1 MITETGQDRP
11 GQEEKDPTAGKG
23 QPRSEGEGV
32 ARPGS
37 DAGGAAAQQRARTSA
52 EAGADGGAGDAG
64 NNAAA
69 ADAPADDPEPA
80 AELAEIAES
89 VALAEVMKPVAT
101 ATEDLYATAPDK
113 VKARRAIVDDYAKAL
128 STPPGD
134 LLAKYEAAD
143 RRFVRTAQDMA
154 ETLEGWIERLLKDAG
169 GTSAVARAL
178 GERAQLRSRLAA
190 LTGGREGGA
199 PPGASRNEVVGRSL
213 RRLVRPRGEDVGA
226 GRGLRRQDRKAQR
239 RHQQRH
245 QRRSRRSSA
254 SGSRSRR
261 SICSCATTPLD
272 DEVIEKQI
280 DDLKTALGPDSDLA
294 AQFEPGSARQDGSL
308 YLIPGRRARTT
319 SSGRAGR
326 LERRSREAGD
336 GRGGLQAP
344 ARRRRSAQAALG
356 QAQGRRLAQAGQ
368 IGAREARR
376 VSAPPSL

>member
-37 DAGGAAAQQRARTSA
+37 DAGGAAAEQRARTSA
-52 EAGADGGAGDAG
+52 EAGGAGDAAG

-69 ADAPADDPEPA
+69 PADAPADDPEPA
-80 AELAEIAES
+80 EQLAEIAES

-134 LLAKYEAAD
+134 LLAKYEAAH

-190 LTGGREGGA
+190 LTGGREGA
-199 PPGASRNEVVGRSL
+199 RLPAQAETKWWADRFADWSAPGAKMSALVADYAGKIEKLNADINNDINADLAIFSFWFEIAPKHLQLRNE
-213 RRLVRPRGEDVGA
+213 
-226 GRGLRRQDRKAQR
+226 
-239 RHQQRH
+239 
-245 QRRSRRSSA
+245 
-254 SGSRSRR
+254 
-261 SICSCATTPLD
+261 PLD

-294 AQFEPGSARQDGSL
+294 AQFELGSARQDGSL
-308 YLIPGRRARTT
+308 YLIPADALEQRRRDVLAGWKGAAERQATAEADYKLRPDDAGALKSSAGTSSRTT
-319 SSGRAGR
+319 AGSSRPN
-326 LERRSREAGD
+326 RRSRNPPRE
-336 GRGGLQAP
+336 R
-344 ARRRRSAQAALG
+344 AAL
-356 QAQGRRLAQAGQ
+356 
-368 IGAREARR
+368 
-376 VSAPPSL
+376 S

>member
-52 EAGADGGAGDAG
+52 EAGADGGAGATP
-64 NNAAA
+64 ATMLA

-80 AELAEIAES
+80 AQLAQIAES

-134 LLAKYEAAD
+134 LLAKYEVAH

-190 LTGGREGGA
+190 LTGGREGARLLAQAETKWWADRFADWSA
-199 PPGASRNEVVGRSL
+199 PVD
-213 RRLVRPRGEDVGA
+213 EDVGA

-245 QRRSRRSSA
+245 QRRSGDLSFWFEIAPKHLQLRNE
-254 SGSRSRR
+254 
-261 SICSCATTPLD
+261 PLD

-294 AQFEPGSARQDGSL
+294 AQFELGSARQDGSL
-308 YLIPGRRARTT
+308 YLIPAD
-319 SSGRAGR
+319 A
-326 LERRSREAGD
+326 LE
-336 GRGGLQAP
+336 Q
-344 ARRRRSAQAALG
+344 RRRDVLAGWKGAAERQATAEADYKLRPDDAGALKQRWDKLKDDGWLKQAKSALEKPAA
-356 QAQGRRLAQAGQ
+356 
-368 IGAREARR
+368 
-376 VSAPPSL
+376 

>member
-37 DAGGAAAQQRARTSA
+37 DAGGAAAQPRARTSA
-52 EAGADGGAGDAG
+52 EAGGDGGGGAGAGG
-64 NNAAA
+64 NNAADA
-69 ADAPADDPEPA
+69 AAADDPEPA
-80 AELAEIAES
+80 EQLAEIAES

-134 LLAKYEAAD
+134 LLAKYDAAD

-154 ETLEGWIERLLKDAG
+154 ETLEGWIERLLTDAG

-178 GERAQLRSRLAA
+178 RERAQLRSRVAA
-190 LTGGREGGA
+190 LTGGREGA
-199 PPGASRNEVVGRSL
+199 RLLAQAETKWWADRFADWSAPGAKMSALVADYAGKIEKLNADINNDINADLAIFSFWFEIAPKHLQLRNE
-213 RRLVRPRGEDVGA
+213 
-226 GRGLRRQDRKAQR
+226 
-239 RHQQRH
+239 
-245 QRRSRRSSA
+245 
-254 SGSRSRR
+254 
-261 SICSCATTPLD
+261 PLD

-294 AQFEPGSARQDGSL
+294 AQFELGSARQDGSL
-308 YLIPGRRARTT
+308 YLIPAD
-319 SSGRAGR
+319 A
-326 LERRSREAGD
+326 LE
-336 GRGGLQAP
+336 Q
-344 ARRRRSAQAALG
+344 RRRDVLAGWKGAAERQATAEADYKLRPDDAGALKQRWDKLKDDGWLKQAKSALEKPAA
-356 QAQGRRLAQAGQ
+356 
-368 IGAREARR
+368 
-376 VSAPPSL
+376 